1 MNREIQFRAWVNG
14 SGKPRM
20 INWIDIDAIEWCN
33 DKLWHH
39 NGKYTLLG
47 NLELMQFT
55 GLTDKNGKEIY
66 EGDIVLANG
75 IQSVLDYDFSQA
87 RKYVSPIIQDSRHFE
102 KRRSEYKV
110 YWQQNFLQFSF
121 MSLSEP
127 KHSIN
132 SDVNERDFEVVGNIF
147 ESVVESQTKS

>member
-47 NLELMQFT
+47 NLDIMQFT
-55 GLTDKNGKEIY
+55 GLKDKNGEDIY
-66 EGDIVLANG
+66 EGDIL
-75 IQSVLDYDFSQA
+75 
-87 RKYVSPIIQDSRHFE
+87 
-102 KRRSEYKV
+102 
-110 YWQQNFLQFSF
+110 
-121 MSLSEP
+121 
-127 KHSIN
+127 HSIIRNEDPTLIKVVWHDGGFMYVN
-132 SDVNERDFEVVGNIF
+132 SSYEHRFYLYQALASRTEIVGNVYENPELIN
-147 ESVVESQTKS
+147 VKSHEKKTIYRNRHKKNEML